1 MLKQVSPHWIS
12 ERTAVDERDR
22 RRPPVRSGTP
32 VCDHYHDS
40 EQEHAESGSGKAQ
53 TKSQP
58 SVTLNSR

>member
-1 MLKQVSPHWIS
+1 MLKQVSLDWIS

-22 RRPPVRSGTP
+22 RRRPVRSGTP
-32 VCDHYHDS
+32 VCDDYHDS
-40 EQEHAESGSGKAQ
+40 EQQHPESGSYKAQ